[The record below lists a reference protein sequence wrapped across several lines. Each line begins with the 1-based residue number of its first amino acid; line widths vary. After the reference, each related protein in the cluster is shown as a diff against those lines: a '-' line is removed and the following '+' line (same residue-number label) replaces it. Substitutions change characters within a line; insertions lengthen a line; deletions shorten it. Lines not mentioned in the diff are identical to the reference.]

1 MPQCGA
7 PANQAVCNPV
17 ILRLAKDANILSRAR
32 PMDLPTMLSTDERS
46 ALRDALRRLLSSKS
60 TQADVRR
67 TMEQPAA
74 CDPALWQHLA
84 QMGIPG
90 LLVPAEFGG
99 AGAGPIELEMVMEEA
114 GAVLL
119 CSPLLSSMV
128 LAVTAL
134 TASGDAAAQ
143 RRLLP
148 EIATGTRIAT
158 LAVTGT
164 RGLWTLQGVQVSAQQ
179 HAGQWSLSGIAD
191 YVTHGQLA
199 DVLLVVAN
207 TPVGPT
213 LFEVAPPAP
222 SLTLTALPTFDPT
235 LRLARIEFS
244 ATPAQQIGQAGSGWA
259 ATGAALDMALIALAG
274 DQVGGTRSV
283 LDQTIEYAK
292 TRIQFGRPIGSFQA
306 IKHMAADLLL
316 EAESA
321 TSAARY
327 AAGALS
333 ERSPDAPAAISLA
346 AFACADAYVNTAAA
360 SIQMHGG
367 IAFTWDHP
375 AHLYLRRARAD
386 AQLFGTSAYHR
397 ERYVQQLGG

>member
-1 MPQCGA
+1 
-7 PANQAVCNPV
+7 
-17 ILRLAKDANILSRAR
+17 
-32 PMDLPTMLSTDERS
+32 MLSNDERA
-46 ALRDALRRLLSSKS
+46 ALRDTLRRLLSSKS

-67 TMEQPAA
+67 SMQEPAA
-74 CDPALWQHLA
+74 CDPLLWQHLA

-90 LLVPAEFGG
+90 LLVPTQWGG
-99 AGAGPIELEMVMEEA
+99 AGAGPIELEMVMEEV

-134 TASGDAAAQ
+134 TASGDAEAQ

-148 EIATGTRIAT
+148 TIASGARIAT
-158 LAVTGT
+158 LAITGT
-164 RGLWTLQGVQVSAQQ
+164 RGSWTPQGLEVSAEQ

-191 YVTHGQLA
+191 YVTHGQVA
-199 DVLLVVAN
+199 DVLLVVA
-207 TPVGPT
+207 TTVAGPT
-213 LFEVAPPAP
+213 LFEVAPSATG
-222 SLTLTALPTFDPT
+222 LQRMGLPTFDHT
-235 LRLARIEFS
+235 LRLARIELS
-244 ATPAQQIGQAGSGWA
+244 ATPARPIGQIGAGWT
-259 ATGAALDMALIALAG
+259 ATQGALDMALVALAG
-274 DQVGGTRSV
+274 EQVGGTRSI
-283 LDQTIEYAK
+283 LDQTVEYAQ

-327 AAGALS
+327 AARALAEGA
-333 ERSPDAPAAISLA
+333 PDAAAAISLA
-346 AFACADAYVNTAAA
+346 AFACADAYVMTAAS

-397 ERYVQQLGG
+397 ERFVQQLGG